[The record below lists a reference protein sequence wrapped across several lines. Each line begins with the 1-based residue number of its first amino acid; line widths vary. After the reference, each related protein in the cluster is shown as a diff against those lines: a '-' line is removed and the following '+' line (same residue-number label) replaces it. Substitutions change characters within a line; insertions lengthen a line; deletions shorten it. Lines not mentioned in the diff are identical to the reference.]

1 MESPQSL
8 GRYDLTAHLARGGMA
23 DVFEATDRML
33 DRRVA
38 VKILHQRFAETDTF
52 VARFRKEALAAA
64 NLSHPNIVSIYD
76 WGHEEGTYFIVM
88 ELVRGRSLRDVLRA
102 EGGLL
107 PRRAAE
113 IAAEVAS
120 ALEVAHRKRV
130 IHRDIKPGNI
140 LLAEDGTVKV
150 TDFGVARAWDDSQD
164 LTKTGA
170 VIGTAT
176 YFSPEQARG
185 DPADER
191 SDIYSL
197 GVVLYEM
204 LVGRPPFSGETPV
217 SVAFQHVTTEAPSPG
232 RLNPD
237 VPVELEDIVMRSLE
251 KDPARRYTT
260 AADMR
265 RDLLLFL
272 RGRTD
277 RSAASGAQPPGAAKT
292 RRPDIPPPTVPP
304 DEVYRRVQ
312 STPRQPSQVPF
323 AITSVALAALVVVGV
338 WYLLSNLRP
347 EAPVGPTTTE
357 AVSIEVPD
365 VVGLLRDEALQ
376 ILQEEGFRFRPVSEA
391 SDEPA
396 GTVIRTDPEA
406 GASAEENAFVEMVV
420 SEGPLRIQ
428 VPTVVGSTQERARA
442 QLNGQ
447 GFVVDV
453 RTTRHETVGA
463 GLVVS
468 QNPEGEASAAR
479 GSTVQLVVSAGPE
492 PIEMPSVIGL
502 SRDRAEGRLEGL
514 GLEVVTTTELD
525 FVAEEGLVIRQEP
538 PAGADINPGWT
549 VQIVVSEGP
558 EEIELEELAGRPAE
572 EVTSLLQ
579 EAGMA
584 VTVLQENHQQVEAG
598 LVIRTEPPAGTLL
611 RVGDPVTVVESSGPL
626 FMSVPDLA
634 GLTPEE
640 AGAALSAAGLR
651 LEVASARA
659 PVEDPAL
666 EGRIARQAPSPGT
679 ELLEGETVLAV
690 LAEYRPPVTEP
701 PEENE
706 QTGSDEQTGSET
718 P

>member
-76 WGHEEGTYFIVM
+76 WGHEDGTYFIVM
-88 ELVRGRSLRDVLRA
+88 ELVKGRSLRDVLKA
-102 EGGLL
+102 EGKLL

-140 LLAEDGTVKV
+140 LLVEDGTTKV
-150 TDFGVARAWDDSQD
+150 TDFGVARAWDDSHD

-217 SVAFQHVTTEAPSPG
+217 SVAFQHVTTVAPSPG

-237 VPVELEDIVMRSLE
+237 VPIELEDIVMRSLD
-251 KDPARRYTT
+251 KDPDRRYAT
-260 AADMR
+260 AADIR

-277 RSAASGAQPPGAAKT
+277 RSTSGAYTPGPAPT
-292 RRPDIPPPTVPP
+292 RRTDIPPPTVPP

-312 STPRQPSQVPF
+312 ATPRQPSQVPF

-338 WYLLSNLRP
+338 WYLLTNLRP
-347 EAPVGPTTTE
+347 EAPVVQPTPE
-357 AVSIEVPD
+357 PISLEVPD
-365 VVGLLRDEALQ
+365 VVGLLRDQALG
-376 ILQEEGFRFRPVSEA
+376 ILQEEGFRVRLASEA
-391 SDEPA
+391 GDGEP
-396 GTVIRTDPEA
+396 GTVIRTDPPA
-406 GASAEENAFVEMVV
+406 GDPALENQFIDMVV
-420 SEGPLRIQ
+420 SEGPLQIQ
-428 VPTVVGSTQERARA
+428 VPTVVGSTRERARA
-442 QLNGQ
+442 QLAGQ
-447 GFVVDV
+447 GFTVEV
-453 RTTRHETVGA
+453 RTTRHETVGE

-468 QNPEGEASAAR
+468 QTPEGDALAPR
-479 GSTVQLVVSAGPE
+479 GSTVQLLVSAGPE

-502 SRDRAEGRLEGL
+502 SRDRAEGMLEGL
-514 GLEVVTTTELD
+514 GLEVVTTTELSPD
-525 FVAEEGLVIRQEP
+525 VEEGLVISQDP
-538 PAGADINPGWT
+538 SVGADINPGWT

-558 EEIELEELAGRPAE
+558 EEITLEELAGRSLG
-572 EVTSLLQ
+572 EVTALLQ
-579 EAGMA
+579 ELGME
-584 VTVLQENHQQVEAG
+584 VVILQESHQQLEAG
-598 LVIRTEPPAGTLL
+598 LVIRTEPPAGELV
-611 RVGDPVTVVESSGPL
+611 RVGDPVTVVESSGIP
-626 FMSVPDLA
+626 FITVPDLV
-634 GLTPEE
+634 GLAPEE
-640 AGAALSAAGLR
+640 ARATLSTAGLV
-651 LEVASARA
+651 LEVASSRA
-659 PVEDPAL
+659 SVESPDL
-666 EGRIARQAPSPGT
+666 DGRIARQAPSPGT

-690 LAEYRPPVTEP
+690 LGEYQPPVTEP
-701 PEENE
+701 PNTTE
-706 QTGSDEQTGSET
+706 QAASET
-718 P
+718 A